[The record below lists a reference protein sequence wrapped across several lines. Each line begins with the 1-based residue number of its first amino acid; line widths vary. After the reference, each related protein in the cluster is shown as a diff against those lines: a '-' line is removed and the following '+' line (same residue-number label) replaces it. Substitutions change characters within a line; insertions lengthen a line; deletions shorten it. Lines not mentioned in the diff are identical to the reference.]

1 MTPENPNPLP
11 SIIPEK
17 DWKKIQRMLSKRSLW
32 MVHFCTGCG
41 AMEMPPTMT
50 SRYDMERFG
59 IIPMATPR
67 QADLLLVTGYVAV
80 KTLKRIVRVYEQM
93 QDPKYVIAFG
103 SCPINGGIYW
113 DSYNTIKRL
122 DKYIPVD
129 MYIAGCMPRPEAIM
143 DAFLK
148 LMKDIDEGRADGWL
162 RYKKYYEKYKANQR
176 RVFKR
181 WDE

>member
-1 MTPENPNPLP
+1 MNENPAPMA
-11 SIIPEK
+11 IPEE

-32 MVHFCTGCG
+32 MIHFCTGCG

-113 DSYNTIKRL
+113 DSYNIIKRL

-129 MYIAGCMPRPEAIM
+129 LYIAGCMPRPEAIM

-148 LMKDIDEGRADGWL
+148 LMKDIDEGRADGWI
-162 RYKKYYEKYKANQR
+162 RYRKYYDKYKANQM

>member
-1 MTPENPNPLP
+1 MNENPLP
-11 SIIPEK
+11 NVIPEK
-17 DWKKIQRMLSKRSLW
+17 EWKKIQRMLSKRSLW
-32 MVHFCTGCG
+32 MIHFCTGCG
-41 AMEMPPTMT
+41 AMEMPPVMT

-67 QADLLLVTGYVAV
+67 QADLMLVTGYVST

-103 SCPINGGIYW
+103 SCPINGGLYW
-113 DSYNTIKRL
+113 DSYNIIKRL

-129 MYIAGCMPRPEAIM
+129 LYIAGCMPRPEAII

-148 LMKDIDEGRADGWL
+148 LMKDIDEGRANGWY
-162 RYKKYYEKYKANQR
+162 RYKLHYEEYKKNQM

>member
-1 MTPENPNPLP
+1 MSKEMTY
-11 SIIPEK
+11 K
-17 DWKKIQRMLSKRSLW
+17 DWTRVERMLSRRSMW
-32 MVHFCTGCG
+32 VIHFCTGCG
-41 AMEMPPTMT
+41 AMEMPAVMA

-67 QADLLLVTGYVAV
+67 QADILLVTGYVAV

-93 QDPKYVIAFG
+93 QEPKYVIAFG
-103 SCPINGGIYW
+103 SCPINGGLYW

-129 MYIAGCMPRPEAIM
+129 VYIAGCMPRPEAIL
-143 DAFLK
+143 DAFLG
-148 LMKDIDEGRADGWL
+148 LMKMIDEG
-162 RYKKYYEKYKANQR
+162 KANGWKRYHDYFDKYIQNQK

-181 WDE
+181 WD

>member
-1 MTPENPNPLP
+1 MNENPLP
-11 SIIPEK
+11 SVIPEK
-17 DWKKIQRMLSKRSLW
+17 EWKKIQRMLSKRSLW
-32 MVHFCTGCG
+32 MIHFCTGCG

-113 DSYNTIKRL
+113 DSYNIIKRL

-129 MYIAGCMPRPEAIM
+129 LYIAGCMPRPEAIV
-143 DAFLK
+143 DAFLR
-148 LMKDIDEGRADGWL
+148 LMKDIDEGRANGWY
-162 RYKKYYEKYKANQR
+162 RYRKNFEKYKANQM